1 MVIRISRPVP
11 VAPALCAWRGKALRG
26 GRTGDEEMDE
36 EGGES
41 EDDSEASDPTIDEED
56 LPEANIR
63 ERPKRQT
70 RGQRTVLDGKELLD
84 DEDFWDRADFQD
96 ASSDSEFHQ
105 VDEESSE
112 SEDSDFSRATEQE
125 EEPDEEKTAKKRRT
139 GMAPPEP
146 FPAAVSPAAPVRA
159 PRRRIRYLPSDR
171 SLRQSTVEQR
181 RGSREQELVAQ
192 AKAPSRK
199 PLKPKSSLT
208 QEARLQEAVR
218 TEEKSR
224 EEFKALQSQEDQR
237 REARRRSRRR
247 SVFEGARIRFVSK
260 QVPVDQTPDLIGG
273 RPGVENCVEFINCDF
288 SDVCGKDPRSLAI
301 QEAEHPS
308 SQVPPWTARS
318 SAELAEQPQDKID
331 TDLLVPAVTATEGI
345 AGKTGSCHSAKV
357 VSFTNEL
364 FLIASGDTA
373 ESAVGWSSLDSTGTQ
388 KSLQSLLPTEVK
400 VPLVRS
406 SHEDPNHDNIAETLK
421 LQVEMPSTGF
431 RSLLLLA
438 VYNVQLRG
446 KVSEELTGLVA
457 LDLTSPYA
465 ASGVSIYG
473 QLVFRQKL
481 PLFQSFEQRRLYAS
495 SPLEVNWRSNWI
507 PENQPLTLEAL
518 LGRYAQRPEVKVC
531 VISDGQSQHSDGFY
545 YPSLDDTEQV
555 LTDDQAEL
563 KGAEQDLEHGRF
575 QDCEETCMRLLSAS
589 NDADVQ
595 RLLLHC
601 FRCSGR
607 AHFAWKAAEDQ
618 LERFAAQQRMDAKAK
633 MKLSMAE
640 SCLAQGQDAKALH
653 LAKEVYQDFRSLDL
667 PSFEGLALL
676 IMAAATNNAKKA
688 EDWSCEAIEAFQ
700 IDGHSHGLGR
710 ALLQLAS
717 SASAR
722 QKAATKAH

>member
-1 MVIRISRPVP
+1 MTSILSVSPYGRPSSRRLKRSFVQGMSWKRTRPYAWRWVNVGNGCKSSRQSGRISTPKVCSIWSTP
-11 VAPALCAWRGKALRG
+11 CAMGSKQAGFAMLQVKAQSSPAVNMSLDVNFMCGHEAAADDRVESDDSD

-70 RGQRTVLDGKELLD
+70 RGQRT
-84 DEDFWDRADFQD
+84 
-96 ASSDSEFHQ
+96 
-105 VDEESSE
+105 ESSE

-125 EEPDEEKTAKKRRT
+125 EEPDEEKTAR
-139 GMAPPEP
+139 PP
-146 FPAAVSPAAPVRA
+146 
-159 PRRRIRYLPSDR
+159 LK

-308 SQVPPWTARS
+308 SQASQSVRGEKLRS
-318 SAELAEQPQDKID
+318 RKSDEHKPSAMTLWPFQDVECHSLPY
-331 TDLLVPAVTATEGI
+331 TRLFVAPRCSVAYCLWVLCSLLLVAIPLFATFVTDNVWV
-345 AGKTGSCHSAKV
+345 KDLFYRVQPV

-373 ESAVGWSSLDSTGTQ
+373 ESAVGWSSLDSTGAAIVALIVNHA
-388 KSLQSLLPTEVK
+388 LQ
-400 VPLVRS
+400 
-406 SHEDPNHDNIAETLK
+406 
-421 LQVEMPSTGF
+421 EMPSTGF

-531 VISDGQSQHSDGFY
+531 V
-545 YPSLDDTEQV
+545 
-555 LTDDQAEL
+555 
-563 KGAEQDLEHGRF
+563 
-575 QDCEETCMRLLSAS
+575 
-589 NDADVQ
+589 
-595 RLLLHC
+595 
-601 FRCSGR
+601 
-607 AHFAWKAAEDQ
+607 
-618 LERFAAQQRMDAKAK
+618 
-633 MKLSMAE
+633 
-640 SCLAQGQDAKALH
+640 
-653 LAKEVYQDFRSLDL
+653 
-667 PSFEGLALL
+667 
-676 IMAAATNNAKKA
+676 
-688 EDWSCEAIEAFQ
+688 
-700 IDGHSHGLGR
+700 
-710 ALLQLAS
+710 
-717 SASAR
+717 ASAIG
-722 QKAATKAH
+722 

>member
-1 MVIRISRPVP
+1 MCGHEAAADDRVESDDSD
-11 VAPALCAWRGKALRG
+11 

-112 SEDSDFSRATEQE
+112 SEDSDFSRATE

-308 SQVPPWTARS
+308 SQASQSVRGEKLRS
-318 SAELAEQPQDKID
+318 RKSDEHKPSAPFQDVECHSLPY
-331 TDLLVPAVTATEGI
+331 TRLFVAPRCSVAYCLWVLCSLLLVAIPLFATFATDNVWVKE
-345 AGKTGSCHSAKV
+345 SFYRVQPV

-373 ESAVGWSSLDSTGTQ
+373 ESAVGWSTQ
-388 KSLQSLLPTEVK
+388 KSLQSLLPPEVK

-518 LGRYAQRPEVKVC
+518 LGRYAQRNETADLQQSVPAIWDYTPKSNFQISVTIEVPPQLV
-531 VISDGQSQHSDGFY
+531 Y
-545 YPSLDDTEQV
+545 YVPMASEV
-555 LTDDQAEL
+555 L
-563 KGAEQDLEHGRF
+563 K
-575 QDCEETCMRLLSAS
+575 
-589 NDADVQ
+589 
-595 RLLLHC
+595 
-601 FRCSGR
+601 
-607 AHFAWKAAEDQ
+607 FAWMQFLAFLIPTWVFLEWFKAA
-618 LERFAAQQRMDAKAK
+618 LG
-633 MKLSMAE
+633 S
-640 SCLAQGQDAKALH
+640 AL
-653 LAKEVYQDFRSLDL
+653 
-667 PSFEGLALL
+667 GLAR
-676 IMAAATNNAKKA
+676 
-688 EDWSCEAIEAFQ
+688 
-700 IDGHSHGLGR
+700 G
-710 ALLQLAS
+710 
-717 SASAR
+717 
-722 QKAATKAH
+722 